1 MFIFSAVASEDLKLI
16 INVLLLFGPTGTTRV
31 WISNIIAQNTW
42 LYQVL
47 VKLRFN
53 DAQTVDGQGYL
64 YIQTSGNEA
73 RNKTSV

>member
-1 MFIFSAVASEDLKLI
+1 MI
-16 INVLLLFGPTGTTRV
+16 INILLLLCGPTGNTRV
-31 WISNIIAQNTW
+31 WTSNVIAQNTW